1 VSALELAQPLAVAL
15 DELNRDFGSLH
26 AEPDGSGGV
35 VVTVGSVEAGER
47 WRPIVVP
54 IEFQLLYNYPFAA
67 IYPYYTTIEL
77 QRVDGEPWPPALQ
90 RVEWRGRQM
99 VQISLRSTRWQPG
112 IETASSSLAQVRH
125 WLHNPT

>member
-1 VSALELAQPLAVAL
+1 MPAVQFAQPLAAAL
-15 DELNRDFGSLH
+15 DEIERDFGTVS
-26 AEPDGSGGV
+26 AEPDGSGGAYV
-35 VVTVGSVEAGER
+35 RVDSVEAGPR
-47 WRPIVVP
+47 WSPTLIPV
-54 IEFQLLYNYPFAA
+54 EFQLLYNYPFAA

-77 QRVDGEPWPPALQ
+77 QRVDGGPWPSALQ
-90 RVEWRGRQM
+90 RADWRGRQV